1 MNRRER
7 RAAKARGVKSAPRGR
22 ELAEAGGPRELFG
35 RAMALYESGDTAAA
49 ESICRQILAADSNF
63 ADALHML
70 GLIAL
75 QSGQLDMAAG
85 FIERAIGID
94 DRNPDF
100 HYNIGLVFGLLG
112 RFEQSASHSLVAIRL
127 KPDYPNAHLNL
138 ANALLAQG
146 ERGAALENYQRAAE
160 LDPGSASA
168 HYNIGNMQLDA
179 GEFDAAVRHYERALA
194 ANPGYAEARLNLG
207 RALFACGKIDQA
219 IAQYQQAASA
229 NPFLPGVHKELGVA
243 LRGRGKL
250 EMAADSFRS
259 AIQYAPQDADAHACL
274 GAVLLSLGKVTEAD
288 HFTRQA
294 LVLNSRHVLAAQN
307 LIRIRMHAGEY
318 LVALGQVRRL
328 WEFDDSATTRSLFL
342 RCIRNIHF
350 ESATP
355 ELYHLVAQAMTEPW
369 GRPGDISIAA
379 TNLIKLNSKVRAA
392 IERVVA
398 AWPRLLDESE
408 LTDRRSLADLL
419 DHPLLG
425 PVLKSAPIRSPEFE
439 KFLTTC
445 RAILLEQSTSSSIP
459 DQAHVLKFHCALAH
473 QCFVNEYVF
482 ALSEPEQRTVEQL
495 RTSVLQVLDSGGPIQ
510 PTQVAALATY
520 VPLHTVAHA
529 ERLLEREWPQAID
542 DLLTQ
547 QVREPRREHELVAGL
562 PRLTSVDDHVSR
574 AVQEQ
579 YEENPYPR
587 WVKTAVLGGAVDFGE
602 YWRRNFPDLPIEDRR
617 APDHYEILIAGCGTG
632 QQAVEIS
639 MRHPTARILAIDLS
653 RTSLAYAMRKCE
665 ELNIRNVE
673 FAQADILK
681 IGSIDRT
688 FDIIYSDGV
697 LHHLGSPLDGWRELL
712 AILRPGG
719 AMHVALYSELARTP
733 IVEAQRLAVEQGYS
747 GRPDEIR
754 DFRQQ
759 LLAAEPGTSLS
770 IVARRADLFSLSE
783 CRDLLFHRQEH
794 RFTIPRIR
802 QFLSEAGVEFA
813 GFTIDEEVRR
823 QYVERY
829 PGASWADLANWAE
842 FERDHPDTFISMYQ
856 FWVHKPAA

>member
-1 MNRRER
+1 
-7 RAAKARGVKSAPRGR
+7 
-22 ELAEAGGPRELFG
+22 
-35 RAMALYESGDTAAA
+35 
-49 ESICRQILAADSNF
+49 
-63 ADALHML
+63 
-70 GLIAL
+70 
-75 QSGQLDMAAG
+75 
-85 FIERAIGID
+85 
-94 DRNPDF
+94 
-100 HYNIGLVFGLLG
+100 
-112 RFEQSASHSLVAIRL
+112 
-127 KPDYPNAHLNL
+127 
-138 ANALLAQG
+138 
-146 ERGAALENYQRAAE
+146 
-160 LDPGSASA
+160 
-168 HYNIGNMQLDA
+168 
-179 GEFDAAVRHYERALA
+179 
-194 ANPGYAEARLNLG
+194 
-207 RALFACGKIDQA
+207 
-219 IAQYQQAASA
+219 
-229 NPFLPGVHKELGVA
+229 
-243 LRGRGKL
+243 
-250 EMAADSFRS
+250 
-259 AIQYAPQDADAHACL
+259 
-274 GAVLLSLGKVTEAD
+274 LGKVTDAD
-288 HFTRQA
+288 HFARKA
-294 LVLNSRHVLAAQN
+294 LALNSRHVLAAQT
-307 LIRIRMHAGEY
+307 LVRMQMATGEY
-318 LVALGQVRRL
+318 LVALGLVRRL
-328 WEFDDSATTRSLFL
+328 WEFDESATTRALFL
-342 RCIRNIHF
+342 KCIKNIRF

-355 ELYHLVAQAMTEPW
+355 DLCRLVARALTEPW

-379 TNLIKLNSKVRAA
+379 TRLIRLDPKVRTA

-398 AWPRLLDESE
+398 AWPRLLDEPE
-408 LTDRRSLADLL
+408 LTDHRRLADLL

-445 RAILLEQSTSSSIP
+445 RAILLAQSVSNLPP
-459 DQAHVLKFHCALAH
+459 DETHVLEFHCALAC

-482 ALSEPEQRTVEQL
+482 ALSERERRTVEKL

-510 PTQVAALATY
+510 PTQIATLAAY
-520 VPLHTVAHA
+520 VPLHTVTHA
-529 ERLLEREWPQAID
+529 ERLLEREWPRSID

-547 QVREPRREHELVAGL
+547 QVREPRRERELIAGL
-562 PRLTSVDDHVSR
+562 PQLTSIDDSVSR

-602 YWRRNFPDLPIEDRR
+602 YWRRNFPDLPIKDRR

-632 QQAVEIS
+632 QQALEIS
-639 MRHPTARILAIDLS
+639 LRHPTARILAIDFS

-665 ELNIRNVE
+665 ELNISNVE
-673 FAQADILK
+673 LAQADILK
-681 IGSIDRT
+681 IASIGRT

-697 LHHLGSPLDGWRELL
+697 LHHLGNPLDGWRELL

-719 AMHVALYSELARTP
+719 VIHVALYSELARAT
-733 IVEAQRLAVEQGYS
+733 IVEAQQLAVEQGYS

-759 LLAAEPGTSLS
+759 VLAAEPGTSLS

-829 PGASWADLANWAE
+829 PGASWADLSNWDE
-842 FERDHPDTFISMYQ
+842 FERDHPLTFISMYQ